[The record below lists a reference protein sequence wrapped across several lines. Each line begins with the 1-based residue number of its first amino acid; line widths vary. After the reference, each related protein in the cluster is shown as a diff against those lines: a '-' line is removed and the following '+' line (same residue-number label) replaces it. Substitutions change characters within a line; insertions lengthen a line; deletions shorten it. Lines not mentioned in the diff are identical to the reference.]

1 VLTALEL
8 ERLSFVGAEE
18 FVQAFARDNLSAR
31 DAKRTTNLENYAAW
45 FDRLAAL
52 VATHVCKV
60 SVPLK
65 FAKKSSPKCVF
76 NPY

>member
-8 ERLSFVGAEE
+8 ERLSFVGPEE
-18 FVQAFARDNLSAR
+18 FVQAFARDNLSAAAR

-60 SVPLK
+60 GT
-65 FAKKSSPKCVF
+65 FF
-76 NPY
+76 ITH

>member
-60 SVPLK
+60 SDLDRI
-65 FAKKSSPKCVF
+65 FRKSVREMVF
-76 NPY
+76 